1 MTRFPRRPFRLSLC
15 VLLMFVFP
23 AIASAQPVTH
33 FVSNDAE
40 LRAAV
45 AAANPGETIL
55 FTASITLLQE
65 LPSIASDIIIDGGGH
80 TLSGGGAFRGLTVAN
95 FSGDVASA
103 ADVTIQNLSIANTL
117 ARGGDGGSGL

>member
-1 MTRFPRRPFRLSLC
+1 MIRLPIKLPLS
-15 VLLMFVFP
+15 VLLLFAIP
-23 AIASAQPVTH
+23 AIASAQPITH
-33 FVSNDAE
+33 LVSNDAE

-65 LPSIASDIIIDGGGH
+65 LPSIASDLIIDGGGH
-80 TLSGGGAFRGLTVAN
+80 TLSGGGSFRGVTVAN

-103 ADVTIQNLSIANTL
+103 ANVTIQNL
-117 ARGGDGGSGL
+117 